1 MNKFLILIKSVT
13 YRVYSS
19 IITFFISFIVTGQ
32 TNFSFWI
39 GAADF
44 IIKIFTYYIY
54 EFIWSLIT
62 NKKNKNDNKFN
73 WTSRSR

>member
-1 MNKFLILIKSVT
+1 MNKFLILIKSVL

-19 IITFFISFIVTGQ
+19 LITFFISFIVTGQ
-32 TNFSFWI
+32 TNFSLWI

-54 EFIWSLIT
+54 EFIWNLIT

-73 WTSRSR
+73 WTGRSR